1 MKKISYKKAGDVYM
15 KKEKNRKVKKGAG
28 GRKHSWQYRAI
39 SLMCVI
45 LLVCSTVILDTG
57 LSRAN
62 SFDDE
67 ISLDT
72 ENVDTVENAAE
83 TGGTEE
89 YPQEIAQDSS
99 EVNVDFEDDFTD
111 TPAETVQEEN
121 LEAAEEAAD
130 FSAGD
135 DEETVQPETVTYTKF
150 INNDTV
156 EVKAEA
162 EAGTLP
168 EGAELNVTP
177 VEKETEQYTAVENV
191 LTSLAQN
198 KETKLD
204 GFLTY
209 NVSFTDSEG
218 NPVEPNGTVQYSF
231 QYTEPVSPELAD
243 PENTT
248 VTAVKI
254 RKNTETSEMEFIE
267 LNAEDHKLAFE
278 MNESR
283 QLQKAEFQ
291 SADTATVAFAWNSK
305 ETAQAE
311 DNNGENQNQES
322 QPDETPDQNTEQ
334 IPEQAPIGTIE
345 ITADE
350 VNLRTAPSTEAE
362 VIATANTGTQLPLL
376 ETVTAED
383 GSNWYKVTYDG
394 TIVYVRSDMAAVV
407 GENQEEEITE
417 EATADEE
424 ELPTEETDSE
434 EVAAEEAGTLT
445 FTKKINDLV
454 EITATTEAGVIPE
467 DAELMVNTIEEGT
480 DQYSDT
486 ETRLNEK
493 AQNDGYEIAGFLAY
507 DIYFQNSDGEKI
519 EPADGTVKVSISYLQ
534 ATAPESVQNAEQVET
549 TDGNTIVVSADEFQ
563 QNDVEDGEVEE
574 QSLDAAGTT
583 ATPEVAVM
591 HLVEDETGNVPEVVD
606 MTSQE
611 QATVETTENGAVQKA
626 EFETESFSTFTVTW
640 KVEKKNKNLS
650 IVLKEL
656 KEDGKV
662 HDFDT
667 TPSYNKGNINDRGNI
682 DLLSY
687 ATVSGYN
694 CVRAYAL
701 KDNKEINITKISYN
715 SDEDGW
721 CYLEKGESN
730 WTNTVSEDKNYTVY
744 LVYEKAKPIGTI
756 STVDSR
762 NEGITLNLFNYG
774 GTSSYINDNNAI
786 NKNHTLHFNGSCD
799 NSCKSYNKND
809 NNRITNGL
817 VNSTLSNGYPKL
829 KVGGEES
836 LEYLFSTRE
845 ADGKKVYDNVNHLFT
860 KDSDGY
866 YVYNSAQNYAWYDNT
881 TKNFVVYDVPAAPAG
896 NSAALNVGNFFP
908 FNKLAD
914 NSNIKSGNL
923 RNFETGTDATPK
935 DCYFGMTMA
944 ANFVQAKSGKINGKD
959 MVFEFSGDD
968 DVWVFIDDV
977 LVLDIG
983 GIHAAMSGSINFAT
997 GAVETSTRADGTSN
1011 KTNLKDIFGA
1021 ANKDTSKFNG
1031 NTFGD
1036 YTGHTIKFFYLERG
1050 AGASNCK
1057 LKFNMPT
1064 IPAKSV
1070 AVEKQL
1076 SNTDKEKYA
1085 NVNFKFKLYA
1095 QHIVNTNPTE
1105 TYNETYD
1112 LITSNAKLKLQDG
1125 SDGGSLTFADD
1136 GTFTLKPGQQAIF
1149 SELQENRKYY
1159 VEEVGVSSE
1168 EYDKV
1173 TINETVTTNEN
1184 GEITSGKE
1192 TVANRPL
1199 IVFTNNC
1206 SVANQRE
1213 LRITKKIKNNVEVT
1227 DTFNFKVMLNDAN
1240 GNLIPYV
1247 GPYYLQDSTNNY
1259 YRYNDSGKLVNTSG
1273 GPCGQTS
1280 AEGIISGV
1288 PAGYTASI
1296 TQILSGTKFLVQE
1309 TDIDANR
1316 YVTTPEY
1323 NLKKATLISNN
1334 TDGIS
1339 GTIVLYE
1346 NALVTVTN
1354 ALKTNLTVNKE
1365 WVGDEAETTHGD
1377 ILVGLYD
1384 NTDVPVSEDS
1394 WHTLNESNNF
1404 TYTFTD
1410 VSRDDRV
1417 YELRPVIG
1425 DEKAEFTING
1435 TGYRKAETGSVIT
1448 VKAKDVDTK
1457 YNVSYGDKVESG
1469 NEITQTI
1476 TNTKITADL
1485 KLLKVDTN
1493 NHDVK
1498 LQNAVFTLYKNG
1510 GDDQL
1515 GDVVKENITTD
1526 ANGQATVTGLTP
1538 GKYILRETKAPT
1550 TYTLAAKDWMIEVK
1564 DNKDINITFNGK
1576 NVTANDTGEFPI
1588 ENTKVY
1594 SLPSS
1599 GGSGTYGFT
1608 ISGVAILTAA
1618 LLLFIKNK
1626 RKEDE
1631 ACRSTH

>member
-83 TGGTEE
+83 TGSTEE
-89 YPQEIAQDSS
+89 YPQEISQDSS

-135 DEETVQPETVTYTKF
+135 DEETVQPETVTYTKL

-168 EGAELNVTP
+168 EGAELNVIP
-177 VEKETEQYTAVENV
+177 VEKEIEQYTAVENV

-254 RKNTETSEMEFIE
+254 RKNTETSEMEFVE

-291 SADTATVAFAWNSK
+291 SADTATVVFAWNSK

-311 DNNGENQNQES
+311 DNNGENQNPEP

-334 IPEQAPIGTIE
+334 TPDQAPIGTIE
-345 ITADE
+345 IKADE

-407 GENQEEEITE
+407 GENQEEEIIEEPTE
-417 EATADEE
+417 EEE
-424 ELPTEETDSE
+424 ELTTEETGSE
-434 EVAAEEAGTLT
+434 EVEVEEAGTLT

-493 AQNDGYEIAGFLAY
+493 AQNEGYEIAGFLAY

-534 ATAPESVQNAEQVET
+534 ATAPESVQNAEQVEEVNEINAEENDEQEISDGSIAEKT
-549 TDGNTIVVSADEFQ
+549 TDGTE
-563 QNDVEDGEVEE
+563 
-574 QSLDAAGTT
+574 TT
-583 ATPEVAVM
+583 TSKIAVM
-591 HLVEDETGNVPEVVD
+591 HLVEDADGQVQKVVD
-606 MTSQE
+606 MTQNGV
-611 QATVETTENGAVQKA
+611 ANIETNENGEVQKA
-626 EFETESFSTFTVTW
+626 EFETDSFSTFTVAWLNEEIAEYAADNNKLHTVNTIDSTDKGVTMKMVNYSSQQFGGDTW
-640 KVEKKNKNLS
+640 SDSVAGRNVKQGILSNTLGSNGYPTFKNGANFANLYKDASSVNHLFLEDVYNSEGYFYYNSGETGASLQNGNFKVFTELTTPKKNKEDAFYYNRGNFLPYNTFENKVESKNKNLYDS
-650 IVLKEL
+650 SGNKLP
-656 KEDGKV
+656 
-662 HDFDT
+662 DT
-667 TPSYNKGNINDRGNI
+667 TGSRRGETLYYPDQTNP
-682 DLLSY
+682 DYYFAMQL
-687 ATVSGYN
+687 
-694 CVRAYAL
+694 
-701 KDNKEINITKISYN
+701 DTK
-715 SDEDGW
+715 
-721 CYLEKGESN
+721 
-730 WTNTVSEDKNYTVY
+730 
-744 LVYEKAKPIGTI
+744 
-756 STVDSR
+756 
-762 NEGITLNLFNYG
+762 
-774 GTSSYINDNNAI
+774 
-786 NKNHTLHFNGSCD
+786 
-799 NSCKSYNKND
+799 
-809 NNRITNGL
+809 
-817 VNSTLSNGYPKL
+817 
-829 KVGGEES
+829 
-836 LEYLFSTRE
+836 
-845 ADGKKVYDNVNHLFT
+845 
-860 KDSDGY
+860 
-866 YVYNSAQNYAWYDNT
+866 
-881 TKNFVVYDVPAAPAG
+881 
-896 NSAALNVGNFFP
+896 
-908 FNKLAD
+908 
-914 NSNIKSGNL
+914 
-923 RNFETGTDATPK
+923 
-935 DCYFGMTMA
+935 
-944 ANFVQAKSGKINGKD
+944 FVQAKNGINNGQA
-959 MVFEFSGDD
+959 MRYEFTGDD
-968 DVWVFIDDV
+968 DLWVYIDGV
-977 LVLDIG
+977 LVLDMG
-983 GIHAAMSGSINFAT
+983 GCHDARSGYIDFST
-997 GAVETSTRADGTSN
+997 GEVWVENLGQNVANLSTT
-1011 KTNLKDIFGA
+1011 LKKQFQK
-1021 ANKDTSKFNG
+1021 ANKGNSVSWNG
-1031 NTFGD
+1031 NIFDD
-1036 YTGHTIKFFYLERG
+1036 YTAHTMTMFYMERG
-1050 AGASNCK
+1050 AGASNLK
-1057 LKFNMPT
+1057 VKFNLPT
-1064 IPAKSV
+1064 IPSKSV
-1070 AVEKQL
+1070 TVEKQL

-1085 NVNFKFKLYA
+1085 NVEFEFRLTA
-1095 QHIVNTNPTE
+1095 QRIQNTDSE
-1105 TYNETYD
+1105 TNNETYYENSYD
-1112 LITSNAKLKLQDG
+1112 IITSNAKLVNADG
-1125 SDGGSLTFADD
+1125 SDGGTLTFSDN
-1136 GTFTLKPGQQAIF
+1136 GTFKLKPGQKAVF
-1149 SELQENRKYY
+1149 SGLQENRKYK
-1159 VEEVGVSSE
+1159 VEEIGVKSA

-1173 TINETVTTNEN
+1173 TINGTTVTNQDGN
-1184 GEITSGKE
+1184 ITSGAAS
-1192 TVANRPL
+1192 VSDRPYIL
-1199 IVFTNNC
+1199 FTNNC

-1213 LRITKKIKNNVEVT
+1213 LRITKKIKNNVVVT

-1247 GPYYLQDSTNNY
+1247 GPYYLQDSNNNY
-1259 YRYNDSGKLVNTSG
+1259 YCYNDSGKLVGTKG

-1280 AEGIISGV
+1280 ADGIISGV

-1309 TDIDANR
+1309 TGIDASK

-1323 NLKKATLISNN
+1323 KLENATLISNN

-1339 GTIVLYE
+1339 GTIELYK

-1365 WVGDEAETTHGD
+1365 WVGDEAGTTHGE
-1377 ILVGLYD
+1377 ILVGLYN

-1425 DEKAEFTING
+1425 DEDAEFTING
-1435 TGYRKAETGSVIT
+1435 VDYRKADNGSVIT

-1457 YNVSYGDKVESG
+1457 YNVSYGDKEESG

-1498 LQNAVFTLYKNG
+1498 LQNAVFTLYKNN
-1510 GDDQL
+1510 GDDQP
-1515 GDVVKENITTD
+1515 GAVVKENITTD

>member
-83 TGGTEE
+83 TGSTEE
-89 YPQEIAQDSS
+89 YPQEISQDSS

-135 DEETVQPETVTYTKF
+135 DEETVQPETVTYTKL

-218 NPVEPNGTVQYSF
+218 NPVEPNRTVQYSF

-407 GENQEEEITE
+407 EENQEEEIIEEPTE
-417 EATADEE
+417 EEE
-424 ELPTEETDSE
+424 ELTTEETGSE
-434 EVAAEEAGTLT
+434 EVEVEEAGTLT

-534 ATAPESVQNAEQVET
+534 ATAPESVQNAEQVEEVNEINAEENDEQEISDGSIAEKT
-549 TDGNTIVVSADEFQ
+549 TDGTE
-563 QNDVEDGEVEE
+563 
-574 QSLDAAGTT
+574 TT
-583 ATPEVAVM
+583 TTSKIAVM
-591 HLVEDETGNVPEVVD
+591 HLVEDADGQVQKVVD
-606 MTSQE
+606 MTQNGV
-611 QATVETTENGAVQKA
+611 ANIETNENGEVQKA
-626 EFETESFSTFTVTW
+626 EFETDSFSTFTVAWLNEEIAEYAADNNKLHTVNTIDSTDKGVTMKMVNYSSQQFSGNTW
-640 KVEKKNKNLS
+640 SASVAGRNVKQGILSNTLGRNGYPTFKNGANFADLYKNASSVNHLFLEDVYNSEGYFYYNSGETGASLQENRNFKVFTELTTPEKDKKDEFYYNRGNFLPYNTFEKKVESKNKNLYDS
-650 IVLKEL
+650 
-656 KEDGKV
+656 
-662 HDFDT
+662 
-667 TPSYNKGNINDRGNI
+667 
-682 DLLSY
+682 
-687 ATVSGYN
+687 SG
-694 CVRAYAL
+694 
-701 KDNKEINITKISYN
+701 
-715 SDEDGW
+715 
-721 CYLEKGESN
+721 
-730 WTNTVSEDKNYTVY
+730 
-744 LVYEKAKPIGTI
+744 
-756 STVDSR
+756 
-762 NEGITLNLFNYG
+762 
-774 GTSSYINDNNAI
+774 
-786 NKNHTLHFNGSCD
+786 
-799 NSCKSYNKND
+799 
-809 NNRITNGL
+809 
-817 VNSTLSNGYPKL
+817 
-829 KVGGEES
+829 
-836 LEYLFSTRE
+836 
-845 ADGKKVYDNVNHLFT
+845 
-860 KDSDGY
+860 
-866 YVYNSAQNYAWYDNT
+866 
-881 TKNFVVYDVPAAPAG
+881 
-896 NSAALNVGNFFP
+896 
-908 FNKLAD
+908 NKLASTYSRYD
-914 NSNIKSGNL
+914 EKLYYPDQNP
-923 RNFETGTDATPK
+923 DY
-935 DCYFGMTMA
+935 YFAMQLDTK
-944 ANFVQAKSGKINGKD
+944 FVQAKNGINNGQA
-959 MVFEFSGDD
+959 MRYEFTGDD
-968 DVWVFIDDV
+968 DLWVYIDGV
-977 LVLDIG
+977 LVLDMG
-983 GIHAAMSGSINFAT
+983 GCHDARSGYIDFST
-997 GAVETSTRADGTSN
+997 GEVWVENLGQNVANLSTT
-1011 KTNLKDIFGA
+1011 LKERFRK
-1021 ANKDTSKFNG
+1021 ANKENSVSWNG
-1031 NTFGD
+1031 NIFKD
-1036 YTGHTIKFFYLERG
+1036 YTSHTMTMFYMERG
-1050 AGASNCK
+1050 AGASNLK
-1057 LKFNMPT
+1057 VKFNLPT
-1064 IPAKSV
+1064 IPDNSV
-1070 AVEKQL
+1070 AVEKRL
-1076 SNTDKEKYA
+1076 SNTDKEKYT
-1085 NVNFKFKLYA
+1085 NVDFKFQLYA
-1095 QHIVNTNPTE
+1095 QKIKSSVSGQE
-1105 TYNETYD
+1105 TYYD
-1112 LITSNAKLKLQDG
+1112 DKYVLIDRNAKLSDG
-1125 SDGGSLTFADD
+1125 SPVKFEGEGENRY
-1136 GTFTLKPGQQAIF
+1136 FTLKAGQKAIF
-1149 SELQENRKYY
+1149 SGLKDNRKYY
-1159 VEEVGVSSE
+1159 VKEIGATSE
-1168 EYDKV
+1168 EFDQVVINDKV
-1173 TINETVTTNEN
+1173 ITNKNGTV
-1184 GEITSGKE
+1184 ISSDKE
-1192 TVANRPL
+1192 AVVDRPL
-1199 IVFTNNC
+1199 VVFTNNC
-1206 SVANQRE
+1206 SVYNHRQ
-1213 LRITKKIKNNVEVT
+1213 LRITKKMKGGVTTNDRFSFEVY
-1227 DTFNFKVMLNDAN
+1227 LSGQN
-1240 GNLIPYV
+1240 GELIPYTGSYV
-1247 GPYYLQDSTNNY
+1247 VVNKNNEQI
-1259 YRYNDSGKLVNTSG
+1259 NTG
-1273 GPCGQTS
+1273 T
-1280 AEGIISGV
+1280 ADKKGIISGIAPDETV
-1288 PAGYTASI
+1288 I
-1296 TQILSGTKFLVQE
+1296 IDQLLSGTDFRVTEVNLSDKYLKPEKTIKDE
-1309 TDIDANR
+1309 TYTAGTITGA
-1316 YVTTPEY
+1316 
-1323 NLKKATLISNN
+1323 
-1334 TDGIS
+1334 DGQ
-1339 GTIVLYE
+1339 IVLYK
-1346 NALVTVTN
+1346 NAEVTITN

-1365 WVGDEAETTHGD
+1365 WVGDESKTTHGD
-1377 ILVGLYD
+1377 ILVGLYN
-1384 NTDVPVSEDS
+1384 NTDVPVSENRWCS
-1394 WHTLNESNNF
+1394 LNEGNSF
-1404 TYTFTD
+1404 TNKFTD

-1435 TGYRKAETGSVIT
+1435 TGYRKAENGSVIT
-1448 VKAKDVDTK
+1448 VKANDVDTK
-1457 YNVSYGDKVESG
+1457 YNVSYGNKVESG

-1498 LQNAVFTLYKNG
+1498 LQNAVFTLYKNDG
-1510 GDDQL
+1510 KDQP
-1515 GDVVKENITTD
+1515 GDVVKENITTN

-1550 TYTLAAKDWMIEVK
+1550 TYTLAAKDWLVEVT
-1564 DNKDINITFNGK
+1564 DNRKINITFNE
-1576 NVTANDTGEFPI
+1576 NTVTANDTGEFLI

>member
-1 MKKISYKKAGDVYM
+1 M

-83 TGGTEE
+83 TGSTEE
-89 YPQEIAQDSS
+89 YPQEISQDSS

-135 DEETVQPETVTYTKF
+135 DEETVQPETVTYTKL

-218 NPVEPNGTVQYSF
+218 NPVEPNRTVQYSF

-407 GENQEEEITE
+407 GENQEEEIIEEPTE
-417 EATADEE
+417 EEE
-424 ELPTEETDSE
+424 ELTTKETGSE
-434 EVAAEEAGTLT
+434 EVEVEEAGTLT

-467 DAELMVNTIEEGT
+467 DAELMVNTIEKGT

-534 ATAPESVQNAEQVET
+534 ATAPESVQNAEQVEEVNEINAEENDEQEISDGSIAEKT
-549 TDGNTIVVSADEFQ
+549 TDGTE
-563 QNDVEDGEVEE
+563 
-574 QSLDAAGTT
+574 TT
-583 ATPEVAVM
+583 TTSKIAVM
-591 HLVEDETGNVPEVVD
+591 HLVEDADGQVQKVVD
-606 MTSQE
+606 MTQNGV
-611 QATVETTENGAVQKA
+611 ANIETNENGEVQKA
-626 EFETESFSTFTVTW
+626 EFETDSFSTFTVAWLNEEIAEYAADNNKLHTVNTIDSTDKGVTMKMVNYSSQQFSGNTW
-640 KVEKKNKNLS
+640 SASVAGRNVKQGILSNTLGRNGYPTFKNGANFADLYKNASSVNHLFLEDVYNSEGYFYYNSGETGASLQENRNFKVFTELTTPEKDKKDEFYYNRGNFLPYNTFEKKVESKNKNLYDS
-650 IVLKEL
+650 
-656 KEDGKV
+656 
-662 HDFDT
+662 
-667 TPSYNKGNINDRGNI
+667 
-682 DLLSY
+682 
-687 ATVSGYN
+687 SG
-694 CVRAYAL
+694 
-701 KDNKEINITKISYN
+701 
-715 SDEDGW
+715 
-721 CYLEKGESN
+721 
-730 WTNTVSEDKNYTVY
+730 
-744 LVYEKAKPIGTI
+744 
-756 STVDSR
+756 
-762 NEGITLNLFNYG
+762 
-774 GTSSYINDNNAI
+774 
-786 NKNHTLHFNGSCD
+786 
-799 NSCKSYNKND
+799 
-809 NNRITNGL
+809 
-817 VNSTLSNGYPKL
+817 
-829 KVGGEES
+829 
-836 LEYLFSTRE
+836 
-845 ADGKKVYDNVNHLFT
+845 
-860 KDSDGY
+860 
-866 YVYNSAQNYAWYDNT
+866 
-881 TKNFVVYDVPAAPAG
+881 
-896 NSAALNVGNFFP
+896 
-908 FNKLAD
+908 NKLASTYSRYD
-914 NSNIKSGNL
+914 EKLYYPDQNP
-923 RNFETGTDATPK
+923 DY
-935 DCYFGMTMA
+935 YFAMQLDTK
-944 ANFVQAKSGKINGKD
+944 FVQAKNGINNGQA
-959 MVFEFSGDD
+959 MRYEFTGDD
-968 DVWVFIDDV
+968 DLWVYIDGV
-977 LVLDIG
+977 LVLDMG
-983 GIHAAMSGSINFAT
+983 GCHDARSGYIDFST
-997 GAVETSTRADGTSN
+997 GEVWVENLGQNVANLSTT
-1011 KTNLKDIFGA
+1011 LKKQFQK
-1021 ANKDTSKFNG
+1021 ANKGNSVSWNG
-1031 NTFGD
+1031 NIFDD
-1036 YTGHTIKFFYLERG
+1036 YTAHTMTMFYMERG
-1050 AGASNCK
+1050 AGASNLK
-1057 LKFNMPT
+1057 VKFNLPT
-1064 IPAKSV
+1064 IPSKSV
-1070 AVEKQL
+1070 TVEKQL

-1085 NVNFKFKLYA
+1085 NVEFEFRLTA
-1095 QHIVNTNPTE
+1095 QRIQNTDSE
-1105 TYNETYD
+1105 TNNETYYENSYD
-1112 LITSNAKLKLQDG
+1112 IITSNAKLVNADG
-1125 SDGGSLTFADD
+1125 SDGGTLTFSDN
-1136 GTFTLKPGQQAIF
+1136 GTFKLKPGQKAVF
-1149 SELQENRKYY
+1149 SGLQENRKYK
-1159 VEEVGVSSE
+1159 VEEIGVKSA

-1173 TINETVTTNEN
+1173 TINGTTVTNQDGN
-1184 GEITSGKE
+1184 ITSGAAS
-1192 TVANRPL
+1192 VSDRPYIL
-1199 IVFTNNC
+1199 FTNNC

-1247 GPYYLQDSTNNY
+1247 GPYYLQDSNDNY
-1259 YRYNDSGKLVNTSG
+1259 YCYNNSGKLVKTSE

-1296 TQILSGTKFLVQE
+1296 TQILSGTEFLVQE
-1309 TDIDANR
+1309 TGIDASK

-1323 NLKKATLISNN
+1323 TLENATLISNN
-1334 TDGIS
+1334 TEGIS
-1339 GTIVLYE
+1339 GTIELNK

-1354 ALKTNLTVNKE
+1354 
-1365 WVGDEAETTHGD
+1365 
-1377 ILVGLYD
+1377 
-1384 NTDVPVSEDS
+1384 
-1394 WHTLNESNNF
+1394 
-1404 TYTFTD
+1404 
-1410 VSRDDRV
+1410 
-1417 YELRPVIG
+1417 EL
-1425 DEKAEFTING
+1425 
-1435 TGYRKAETGSVIT
+1435 
-1448 VKAKDVDTK
+1448 
-1457 YNVSYGDKVESG
+1457 
-1469 NEITQTI
+1469 
-1476 TNTKITADL
+1476 ITADL

-1493 NHDVK
+1493 NHNVK
-1498 LQNAVFTLYKNG
+1498 LQNAVFTLYKND
-1510 GDDQL
+1510 GDDQP
-1515 GDVVKENITTD
+1515 GGMVKENITTD